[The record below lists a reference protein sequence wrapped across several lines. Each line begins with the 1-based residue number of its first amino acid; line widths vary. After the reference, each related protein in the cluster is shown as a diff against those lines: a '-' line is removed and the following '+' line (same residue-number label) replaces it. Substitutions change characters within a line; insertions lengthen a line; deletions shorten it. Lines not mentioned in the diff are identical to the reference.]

1 MLYEV
6 DVKSKEI
13 MARIKSKVES
23 TSIQVDEIVESIIQ
37 PYCKDLDKYI
47 RFIANCL
54 RDGEN
59 PPTTTELEDFCM
71 NLSTYIYF
79 AGGMCEQLGVR
90 DDISKA
96 IWREVYNTARDNNAS
111 GTVADKNTQ
120 AELQSQ
126 HEQLTNVCYARAYKT
141 MKAKVD
147 AAQELLS
154 SCKKVL
160 SHRMQEEQLT
170 HMMSNTSDSK
180 KERWDY

>member
-1 MLYEV
+1 MIY
-6 DVKSKEI
+6 DVETATKDVVAK
-13 MARIKSKVES
+13 IKSRVED
-23 TSIQVDEIVESIIQ
+23 TSISIDEIVNGIIQ
-37 PYCKDLDKYI
+37 PYCKDLDAYV
-47 RFIANCL
+47 RFIATCL
-54 RDGEN
+54 KDGEK

-96 IWREVYNTARDNNAS
+96 LWKETYNTARDENAK
-111 GTVADKNTQ
+111 GTVADKNAQ

-126 HEQLTNVCYARAYKT
+126 HEQLVNVCYSRAYKT

-147 AAQELLS
+147 SAQELLS
-154 SCKKVL
+154 SCKKCL

-170 HMMSNTSDSK
+170 HMMSDMADSK
-180 KERWDY
+180 RDDRW